1 MARVLARRDD
11 NWKRMQQYVLDERE
25 TFQILGAG
33 GAPFYGFRRE
43 YPWFPRDGDGVFVRS
58 PLTVDGVKLGEA
70 ERRKAEADY
79 LKREERR
86 DKRRDDQEKDDAEP
100 RARPSSATE
109 VTGDG
114 VRQALEPG
122 FVSAAYFLKF
132 KFDPG
137 QYALAGRETLE
148 GRPVLRIEYYP
159 TKLFSEGRARP
170 NRKVR
175 ERDVDIEPKMNKA
188 ALVTLWIEPAAQ
200 QILKYEFR
208 NLPWDFL
215 PGRAIVRVDERDG
228 VDGDGPAVPRRVAA
242 ARHPDRHRLFHRGR
256 RAGRPL
262 RHRLSRLP
270 PRLRE
275 HEDPVMRARIGAV
288 GSRPPCWPRRWPR
301 WRRARRLPKSACTAT
316 TRRPT
321 PTCWRSAGSRRVT
334 RPPTNGCARPSR
346 RSRTAIAS
354 RRRRC

>member
-1 MARVLARRDD
+1 MSSRLRLLLVSCAVLALLVPAAGQNRESTDLDAFMARVLARRDD

-25 TFQILGAG
+25 TFQILGPG

-43 YPWFPRDGDGVFVRS
+43 YVWFPRDGDGVFVRS

-79 LKREERR
+79 LRREERR
-86 DKRRDDQEKDDAEP
+86 DKRREERDKDAGAPAEG
-100 RARPSSATE
+100 SSATE
-109 VTGDG
+109 VTGEG

-132 KFDPG
+132 RFDPG

-159 TKLFSEGRARP
+159 TKLFSEGKARP

-175 ERDVDIEPKMNKA
+175 EKDVDIEPKMNKA

-215 PGRAIVRVDERDG
+215 PGRSIVRVDEVTASMEMGQPFPDIWL
-228 VDGDGPAVPRRVAA
+228 PRAI
-242 ARHPDRHRLFHRGR
+242 
-256 RAGRPL
+256 
-262 RHRLSRLP
+262 
-270 PRLRE
+270 
-275 HEDPVMRARIGAV
+275 RIGTEFSTAV
-288 GSRPPCWPRRWPR
+288 GSLTGRFSTDYHDY
-301 WRRARRLPKSACTAT
+301 RLASVS
-316 TRRPT
+316 TRIR
-321 PTCWRSAGSRRVT
+321 
-334 RPPTNGCARPSR
+334 
-346 RSRTAIAS
+346 
-354 RRRRC
+354 

>member
-1 MARVLARRDD
+1 MSSRLRLLLVSCAVLALLVPVAGQNRESTDLDAFMARVLARRDD

-25 TFQILGAG
+25 TFQILGPG

-43 YPWFPRDGDGVFVRS
+43 YVWFPRDGDGVFVRS

-79 LKREERR
+79 LRREERR
-86 DKRRDDQEKDDAEP
+86 DKRREERDKDAGAPAEG
-100 RARPSSATE
+100 SSATE
-109 VTGDG
+109 VTGEG

-132 KFDPG
+132 RFDPG

-159 TKLFSEGRARP
+159 TKLFSEGKARP

-175 ERDVDIEPKMNKA
+175 EKDVDIEPKMNKA

-215 PGRAIVRVDERDG
+215 PGRSIVRVDEVTASMEMGQPFPDIWL
-228 VDGDGPAVPRRVAA
+228 PRAI
-242 ARHPDRHRLFHRGR
+242 
-256 RAGRPL
+256 
-262 RHRLSRLP
+262 
-270 PRLRE
+270 
-275 HEDPVMRARIGAV
+275 RIGTEFSTAV
-288 GSRPPCWPRRWPR
+288 GSLTGRFSTDYHDY
-301 WRRARRLPKSACTAT
+301 RLASVS
-316 TRRPT
+316 TRIR
-321 PTCWRSAGSRRVT
+321 
-334 RPPTNGCARPSR
+334 
-346 RSRTAIAS
+346 
-354 RRRRC
+354 

>member
-1 MARVLARRDD
+1 VLARRDD

-25 TFQILGAG
+25 TFQILGPG

-43 YPWFPRDGDGVFVRS
+43 YVWFPRDGDGVFVRS

-79 LKREERR
+79 LRREERR
-86 DKRRDDQEKDDAEP
+86 DKRREERDKDAGAPAEG
-100 RARPSSATE
+100 SSATE
-109 VTGDG
+109 VTGEG

-159 TKLFSEGRARP
+159 TKLFSEGKARP

-175 ERDVDIEPKMNKA
+175 EKDVDIEPKMNKA
-188 ALVTLWIEPAAQ
+188 ALVTLWIEPTAH

-215 PGRAIVRVDERDG
+215 PGRSIVRVDDVTASMEMG
-228 VDGDGPAVPRRVAA
+228 QPFPEVWLPRAIRIATDFSTA
-242 ARHPDRHRLFHRGR
+242 IGELRGR
-256 RAGRPL
+256 WATDY
-262 RHRLSRLP
+262 HDYRLAS
-270 PRLRE
+270 
-275 HEDPVMRARIGAV
+275 VSTRI
-288 GSRPPCWPRRWPR
+288 R
-301 WRRARRLPKSACTAT
+301 
-316 TRRPT
+316 
-321 PTCWRSAGSRRVT
+321 
-334 RPPTNGCARPSR
+334 
-346 RSRTAIAS
+346 
-354 RRRRC
+354 

>member
-1 MARVLARRDD
+1 MLVPVAAQPREASDLDAFMSRVLARRDD

-33 GAPFYGFRRE
+33 GTPFYGFRRE
-43 YPWFPRDGDGVFVRS
+43 YLWFPRDGDGVFVRS

-79 LKREERR
+79 LRREEGR
-86 DKRRDDQEKDDAEP
+86 DKRREEREKEAGTSTTG
-100 RARPSSATE
+100 SSPTE

-132 KFDPG
+132 RFDPG

-159 TKLFSEGRARP
+159 TKLFSEGKARP

-188 ALVTLWIEPAAQ
+188 ALVTLWVEPTAY

-215 PGRAIVRVDERDG
+215 PGRSIVRVDDVTASMEMGQPFPDIWL
-228 VDGDGPAVPRRVAA
+228 PRAIRIATDFSTA
-242 ARHPDRHRLFHRGR
+242 IGELKGRWATDYHDYRL
-256 RAGRPL
+256 A
-262 RHRLSRLP
+262 S
-270 PRLRE
+270 
-275 HEDPVMRARIGAV
+275 V
-288 GSRPPCWPRRWPR
+288 
-301 WRRARRLPKSACTAT
+301 T
-316 TRRPT
+316 TRIR
-321 PTCWRSAGSRRVT
+321 
-334 RPPTNGCARPSR
+334 
-346 RSRTAIAS
+346 
-354 RRRRC
+354 

>member
-1 MARVLARRDD
+1 MLVPGAGQNRESSDLDAFMARVLARRDD

-43 YPWFPRDGDGVFVRS
+43 YLWFPRDGDGVFVRS
-58 PLTVDGVKLGEA
+58 PLTADGVKLGEA

-79 LKREERR
+79 LRREERR
-86 DKRRDDQEKDDAEP
+86 DKRRQDQEKGDAT
-100 RARPSSATE
+100 ATQGSSSTE
-109 VTGDG
+109 VTGEG

-159 TKLFSEGRARP
+159 TKLFSEGRTRP
-170 NRKVR
+170 NAKVR

-188 ALVTLWIEPAAQ
+188 ALVTLWVEPTAH

-215 PGRAIVRVDERDG
+215 PGRSIVRVDDVTASMEMGQPFPD
-228 VDGDGPAVPRRVAA
+228 VWLPRAI
-242 ARHPDRHRLFHRGR
+242 
-256 RAGRPL
+256 
-262 RHRLSRLP
+262 
-270 PRLRE
+270 
-275 HEDPVMRARIGAV
+275 RI
-288 GSRPPCWPRRWPR
+288 STEF
-301 WRRARRLPKSACTAT
+301 S
-316 TRRPT
+316 
-321 PTCWRSAGSRRVT
+321 
-334 RPPTNGCARPSR
+334 
-346 RSRTAIAS
+346 TAIGELKGRFSTDYHDYRLAS
-354 RRRRC
+354 VSTRIR

>member
-1 MARVLARRDD
+1 MSPVAAGLQTRLILLVSCAVLAALLPAAAQQREPSDLDAFMARVLARRDD

-25 TFQILGAG
+25 TFQVLGPG
-33 GAPFYGFRRE
+33 GIPLYGFRRE
-43 YPWFPRDGDGVFVRS
+43 YLWFPRDGDGVFVRS
-58 PLTVDGVKLGEA
+58 PLKVDGVTLGEA

-79 LKREERR
+79 LRREAGRDRRREDR
-86 DKRRDDQEKDDAEP
+86 DKDAGNPGE
-100 RARPSSATE
+100 
-109 VTGDG
+109 G

-175 ERDVDIEPKMNKA
+175 ERDVNIEPKMNKA
-188 ALVTLWIEPAAQ
+188 ALITLWIEPTAH

-215 PGRAIVRVDERDG
+215 PGRTIVRVDEVTASMEMAQPFPDIWLPRTIRIATDFSTAA
-228 VDGDGPAVPRRVAA
+228 GDLKGRFDTEY
-242 ARHPDRHRLFHRGR
+242 HDYRL
-256 RAGRPL
+256 A
-262 RHRLSRLP
+262 S
-270 PRLRE
+270 
-275 HEDPVMRARIGAV
+275 VSARI
-288 GSRPPCWPRRWPR
+288 R
-301 WRRARRLPKSACTAT
+301 
-316 TRRPT
+316 
-321 PTCWRSAGSRRVT
+321 
-334 RPPTNGCARPSR
+334 
-346 RSRTAIAS
+346 
-354 RRRRC
+354 